1 MTRLS
6 ETLMRDFLKTFAIAL
21 LFTFSSAAQEKP
33 TEVKPP
39 EPEPKPRFSRSETMI
54 PMQDGTH
61 LQTVVFRP
69 LEQHEP
75 LPILLQR
82 TPYGV
87 PADEKILARAS
98 WKELLED
105 GYIVAF
111 QNIRGRFKS
120 EGTFQMANQS
130 TGDNAAN
137 LIEASDAYDTVDWL
151 VKNVPNNNGRVGIYG
166 VSYDGLTSALS
177 LLKPHPALKAVSEQ
191 ASPADLWMNDD
202 SFRYGAFRLSYS
214 FEYAVMEEADKNANT
229 HFKFDTYDTYQWYL
243 DLGPLSNVNKK
254 YLHGDIKSW
263 NDYVAHPNYDSHWK
277 HVNFLP
283 LLKKETTVPNLNVA
297 GWWDQEDPWGPWQ
310 IYKASETND
319 PKHYNV
325 IVGGPWVHG
334 GWHGRKGAPLGLFT
348 FGEHPTAVEF
358 REKIEA
364 PWFRYWLHGKGEPF
378 KGEAQTFQTGSN
390 TWHTYDSWPPQDSK
404 PTNIYFHQDGTLSFD
419 PVKGKGG
426 YREYVSDPANPVPY
440 RQRPISP
447 TYPDGDWPMWE
458 LQDQR
463 FVDHRPDVLTFTSQ
477 PLEHDLVVT
486 GEVKA
491 DLFASTSGTDSD
503 WVVKLI
509 DVYPENYQVTD
520 VEKTPPKSGDYAKS
534 LNGYQLMIASEVFR
548 GRFHKSF
555 EHPQALVP
563 GRATEYKIPL
573 RSHDHVFLKG
583 HRLMV
588 QVQSTWFPL
597 IDRNPQRFVPNIFEA
612 KAADYAQAT
621 QRVYSTPA
629 APSHI
634 TLPVMAGP

>member
-1 MTRLS
+1 
-6 ETLMRDFLKTFAIAL
+6 
-21 LFTFSSAAQEKP
+21 
-33 TEVKPP
+33 
-39 EPEPKPRFSRSETMI
+39 
-54 PMQDGTH
+54 
-61 LQTVVFRP
+61 
-69 LEQHEP
+69 
-75 LPILLQR
+75 LLQR

-87 PADEKILARAS
+87 HADEKILSRAS

-120 EGTFQMANQS
+120 EGTFQMANRS
-130 TGDNAAN
+130 TADNAAN
-137 LIEASDAYDTVDWL
+137 LVEASDAYDTVDWL

-463 FVDHRPDVLTFTSQ
+463 FVDHRPDVLTFTSA

-509 DVYPENYQVTD
+509 DVYPENYEVKD

-612 KAADYAQAT
+612 KAADYAQAM